1 MIFNGLTNILKAIY
15 LYDND
20 FDYWKNMSLG
30 LKMVGSIGIFLLFL
44 AMVVGIAYIIYLKLP
59 NLIVSISDKDR
70 TIKKIEKGEC
80 AIVQRETYLNEY
92 YQVEH
97 AHTYVYKLVSFYS
110 NEGDKF
116 MEMSGQKIDLTPN
129 IVEEAQYSY
138 NNGWGYVETVSSV
151 MTITIDGKEIESCG
165 STIIFA
171 EKGLQPE
178 VDFTAPE
185 FINSVTDGSITDNTL
200 IAGIVNRV
208 KNKFGKSRVVVIQS
222 QLGDPIC
229 AYSGN
234 EVYWEVCKDLPKTTK
249 LMIDGKAL
257 YIHRAN
263 FQIIDKSLLN

>member
-1 MIFNGLTNILKAIY
+1 MKKKSIILSVILVLTIFSLTGCAAF
-15 LYDND
+15 DNAV
-20 FDYWKNMSLG
+20 NSLN
-30 LKMVGSIGIFLLFL
+30 GSITG
-44 AMVVGIAYIIYLKLP
+44 
-59 NLIVSISDKDR
+59 N
-70 TIKKIEKGEC
+70 
-80 AIVQRETYLNEY
+80 TYN
-92 YQVEH
+92 
-97 AHTYVYKLVSFYS
+97 ASFYS

-138 NNGWGYVETVSSV
+138 SDGWGYVETVSSV

-171 EKGLQPE
+171 ENGLQPE
-178 VDFTAPE
+178 VDFKAPE
-185 FINSVTDGSITDNTL
+185 VINSETNGSITDNTL

-229 AYSGN
+229 AYSGD

-263 FQIIDKSLLN
+263 FQIIDKSLLNY